1 MEAALK
7 ARTLFKKDK
16 DYIVRGNE
24 VIIVDEFTGRLLEGR
39 RYSEGLHQA
48 IEAKENVEI
57 KKESRTLATVSLQN
71 YFRMYEKLA
80 GMTGT
85 AQTESEEFNKIYK
98 LEVIVVPTHRSI
110 ARNDHPDFIYKTEN
124 GKFKAVAEA
133 IAELHFKGR
142 PVLVGTSSIDKNEE
156 LSKVLK
162 KKGVPH
168 QLLNA
173 KNHEREAH
181 IIAQAGMR
189 LSLIHI

>member
-1 MEAALK
+1 
-7 ARTLFKKDK
+7 
-16 DYIVRGNE
+16 
-24 VIIVDEFTGRLLEGR
+24 
-39 RYSEGLHQA
+39 
-48 IEAKENVEI
+48 
-57 KKESRTLATVSLQN
+57 
-71 YFRMYEKLA
+71 MYEKLA

-189 LSLIHI
+189 GAVTVATNMAGRGVDIVLGGEPPSRFSIDPKKDNKAADCLLYTSLYNEHHICLDLLKNFLIIMSVK

>member
-1 MEAALK
+1 MYKRQARTPHIISAPYEQDVSRYYEYAKLIDRLAEGDYTIDEKLRTAHITEQGIMKIEQFIGVENIYEKDYETLFHMEAALK

-110 ARNDHPDFIYKTEN
+110 ARNDHPD
-124 GKFKAVAEA
+124 
-133 IAELHFKGR
+133 
-142 PVLVGTSSIDKNEE
+142 
-156 LSKVLK
+156 
-162 KKGVPH
+162 
-168 QLLNA
+168 
-173 KNHEREAH
+173 
-181 IIAQAGMR
+181 
-189 LSLIHI
+189 